1 MKMMRSIAVLSLLSL
16 SLAAGCSRSRPEVNN
31 PIGSAAF
38 ATPEQVD
45 TMWARSKALL
55 ADRKWSRAAQQL
67 ERVQLEM
74 QRSDQRL
81 PEARLLLGDA
91 RLGLKSALQAVREY
105 RRVADDFPNDTLA
118 PEGLLRAGDAY
129 LSLWR
134 RVELDP
140 TYGIQARA
148 TYQEVVARY
157 PQSPVAATARL
168 RTAEIDDR
176 MALKSFQAAEFYLR
190 YKLYDSGIL
199 YLKDLVTKWPQSDV
213 VPKALQRL
221 VETYRQLGYA
231 EDVTEICGY
240 FRATRP
246 DAPNFQ
252 STCPEQ
258 ETGSEGT
265 R

>member
-1 MKMMRSIAVLSLLSL
+1 MKMMRSIATLSLLSL
-16 SLAAGCSRSRPEVNN
+16 AVTSGCSRSRPEVNN
-31 PIGSAAF
+31 PVGAAAF
-38 ATPEQVD
+38 ATPEQID
-45 TMWARSKALL
+45 SMWSRSMTLL
-55 ADRKWSRAAQQL
+55 ADRKWRDAALQL

-74 QRSDQRL
+74 QRSDRRL

-91 RLGLKSALQAVREY
+91 RLGQKSTLQAVREY
-105 RRVADDFPNDTLA
+105 RRVADDFPNDSLA
-118 PEGLLRAGDAY
+118 PVGLVKAGDAY

-140 TYGIQARA
+140 TYGMQARA
-148 TYQEVVARY
+148 TYQEVVSRY
-157 PQSPVAATARL
+157 PLSPAAATARVK
-168 RTAEIDDR
+168 TAEIDDR
-176 MALKSFQAAEFYLR
+176 FALKSLQAAEFYLR
-190 YKLYDSGIL
+190 YKLHDSGIL
-199 YLKDLVTKWPQSDV
+199 YLKDLLTKWPQAEV
-213 VPKALQRL
+213 VPRALQRL
-221 VETYRQLGYA
+221 VETYRELGYA

-258 ETGSEGT
+258 RAGSEGS